1 MDSVLFCVCASNPLP
16 YEQNV
21 KHRSDFVFK
30 TIRKCFL
37 NAKASLRSH
46 CKNIDIKQKTCS
58 ASNRHAA
65 DAVRAAHL
73 LIRTCWYT
81 MRKAGREEGHIMK
94 NRNLDA
100 FQTLNAARAP
110 SRKTLSCAIAAA
122 LLLAPGAMPVMA
134 DDMNGQTDFYIN
146 YIDAAGFQLGDQH
159 IRADD
164 QDGTVELRADMLELP
179 EGFVVDDS
187 WQTITV
193 AAGEDAYPDVMPVH
207 EDPQVEAQIEQ
218 ESKESASSG
227 VLTMVYRQE
236 DGAIAGIESFLRVF
250 RPSAGGRYYVFEQ
263 SNGDYSA
270 NVPSGYAL
278 SEEVQPQYE
287 VPIGGRRVVD
297 LKVAAAS
304 DDAARTGAKA
314 QSRFQI
320 TYLEEGTVRHMQ
332 TLTIEGEDDLV
343 LREDMLELPEGYAL
357 AKPLGEYSAKPNMD
371 MGVMLEIVKET
382 NVSSNEDASS
392 VSSAQNNQND
402 ADAASQAQK
411 PTDAKSASTAYSTNL
426 WLLIGV
432 FALAAC
438 GIGYGGYRLK
448 KAHSKKDRK

>member
-1 MDSVLFCVCASNPLP
+1 
-16 YEQNV
+16 
-21 KHRSDFVFK
+21 
-30 TIRKCFL
+30 
-37 NAKASLRSH
+37 
-46 CKNIDIKQKTCS
+46 
-58 ASNRHAA
+58 
-65 DAVRAAHL
+65 
-73 LIRTCWYT
+73 
-81 MRKAGREEGHIMK
+81 MK
-94 NRNLDA
+94 NRNLHA
-100 FQTLNAARAP
+100 LQTHSRC
-110 SRKTLSCAIAAA
+110 SRKAASFAITAAMF
-122 LLLAPGAMPVMA
+122 LGLCAMPIMA

-159 IRADD
+159 IRADE
-164 QDGTVELRADMLELP
+164 QEGTIELRADMLELP
-179 EGFVVDDS
+179 QGFVLDDS
-187 WQTITV
+187 WETISV
-193 AAGEDAYPDVMPVH
+193 AAGEDAYPDVILVH
-207 EDPQVEAQIEQ
+207 EDPKVEAQIEQ

-236 DGAIAGIESFLRVF
+236 DGTVAGIESFLRVF

-270 NVPSGYAL
+270 NLPQGYTL
-278 SEEVQPQYE
+278 CEEVQPQYE
-287 VPIGGRRVVD
+287 VPIGGRRIVE

-304 DDAARTGAKA
+304 DEAVRTGAKA

-357 AKPLGEYSAKPNMD
+357 AKPLGEYFAKPNMD

-382 NVSSNEDASS
+382 NVSQNEDASS
-392 VSSAQNNQND
+392 VSSQQSGVND
-402 ADAASQAQK
+402 TDAASQSQK

-426 WLLIGV
+426 WMLIGA